1 MSVLRKVGSSI
12 VKNYERAATKL
23 IDTAV
28 DTVKTTAQLAS
39 DLASDVGDGVKS
51 FGRTVKNSA
60 SNFNTVTNPI
70 PPKPAYPKGFIG
82 KAKSAKDSFVNN
94 VLVSHNTR
102 QIGPISVSTRGG
114 LIDEV
119 VYHARGAR
127 NVAIGAWDF
136 ATNGVGEHHV
146 GQLLKRS
153 NNSLLGYKT
162 TRLGTGL
169 AFAGAVVAGT
179 PSAAREFNE
188 ARQGQFAGTYQMG
201 AVPGLVP
208 QGHAYANN
216 AGATG
221 DLVLALNNNR

>member
-1 MSVLRKVGSSI
+1 MSVLRKVGTAFLDGYEKAVDKIADSI
-12 VKNYERAATKL
+12 
-23 IDTAV
+23 IDTASN
-28 DTVKTTAQLAS
+28 AS
-39 DLASDVGDGVKS
+39 KNVKS
-51 FGRTVKNSA
+51 AGNAVKKVAGNL
-60 SNFNTVTNPI
+60 NTVTNPI

-114 LIDEV
+114 LIDEA
-119 VYHARGAR
+119 VYHVRGAR

-136 ATNGVGEHHV
+136 ATNGIGEHHV

-162 TRLGTGL
+162 TGLGTGL
-169 AFAGAVVAGT
+169 AFAGAIAAGT

-201 AVPGLVP
+201 AVPGLTP